1 MIGVMFVSFI
11 KSMDEVETLTEL
23 IFQDALIDE
32 TYMDTEYN
40 RQRIK
45 TAILDLDEKD
55 YLYIK
60 SKFMST

>member
-1 MIGVMFVSFI
+1 MEFV
-11 KSMDEVETLTEL
+11 KPEKEVEQLTEL
-23 IFQDALIDE
+23 IFQDALIDT
-32 TYMDTEYN
+32 TYMNAEYN

-45 TAILDLDEKD
+45 TALLSLDEKD

>member
-1 MIGVMFVSFI
+1 MKFM
-11 KSMDEVETLTEL
+11 KDMEEVEKLTDL

-32 TYMDTEYN
+32 TYMDAEYN

-45 TAILDLDEKD
+45 TALLSLDEKD
-55 YLYIK
+55 YFYIK